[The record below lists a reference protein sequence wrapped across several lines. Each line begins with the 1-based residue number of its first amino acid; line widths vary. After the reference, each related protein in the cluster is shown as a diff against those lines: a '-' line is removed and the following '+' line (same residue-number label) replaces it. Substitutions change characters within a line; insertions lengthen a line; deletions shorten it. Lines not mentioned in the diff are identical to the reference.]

1 MKKVLLLLLIITMW
15 GSMQTSSHAHSAK
28 EKSSQSAEQKEN
40 AELIDSFWKSSDKA
54 FHEGDYPLAIRYHKA
69 IVILDPHDV
78 ESYSN
83 AAWLMWS
90 LGNGDEAQ
98 QHINRGLKANPKNWE
113 MWDAAGQ
120 QNDLQKYF
128 SKAEF
133 AYSQAVKFIPA
144 KVDSQMLR
152 RRWAHAAE
160 HAGNTKT
167 AIQIWRKLVK
177 DYPNDAVNQNNLNR
191 LLNPQPAP
199 PAKSHLKEAAFWPVK
214 VLLARL
220 ELLLS

>member
-1 MKKVLLLLLIITMW
+1 MRKVLLAFLISILAC
-15 GSMQTSSHAHSAK
+15 SMQAVSYAHSTPDSKSSHSAHP
-28 EKSSQSAEQKEN
+28 EKA
-40 AELIDSFWKSSDKA
+40 ALIDEFWKSSDEA
-54 FHEGDYPLAIRYHKA
+54 FHAGHYERAIALHKA
-69 IVILDPHDV
+69 IVVLDPHDV

-90 LGNGDEAQ
+90 LGNGDQAQ
-98 QHINRGLKANPKNWE
+98 EHIARGLKANPTNWE

-120 QNDLQKYF
+120 QHDLQKYF

-144 KVDSQMLR
+144 DVDSQMLR

-160 HAGNTKT
+160 HAGNTRT
-167 AIQIWRKLVK
+167 AIGIWQKLVN

-191 LLNPQPAP
+191 LLHPKPTP
-199 PAKSHLKEAAFWPVK
+199 PAKSNFKEAALWPVK
-214 VLLARL
+214 VLLAQL
-220 ELLLS
+220 ELLIS